1 MQGSPDFSTQ
11 GAALMPDNG
20 IIDMPLLLIEDDPM
34 IGQSL
39 TRALQD
45 VGMCCDWVRDG
56 LAGERAIALGKYA
69 IVLLDL
75 GLPKKS
81 GFDLLKATRARGD
94 RTPLLIITARDEID
108 DRVTGL
114 ELGADDYLV
123 KPFGLKE
130 LLARIRAILRRNGDL
145 AATTVGNG
153 EITLNLA
160 THETTYR
167 DKTLLLPAREF
178 ALLHALVVRPGT
190 ILSRAQIEERLYPL
204 SEEVGSNAVDVLI
217 HYLRKK
223 FDSEIIRN
231 VRGIGWMVVKH
242 PS

>member
-1 MQGSPDFSTQ
+1 MH
-11 GAALMPDNG
+11 
-20 IIDMPLLLIEDDPM
+20 ILLIEDDPM

-39 TRALQD
+39 ARALKD
-45 VGMCCDWVRDG
+45 VGIAGDWVRDG
-56 LAGERAIALGKYA
+56 MTGEAAIESDKYSL
-69 IVLLDL
+69 ILLDL

-81 GFDLLKATRARGD
+81 GFDVLKTMRAKGNQ
-94 RTPLLIITARDEID
+94 TPLLIITARDEID

-114 ELGADDYLV
+114 DLGADDYLI

-130 LLARIRAILRRNGDL
+130 LMARIRAILRRNDDPAISTL
-145 AATTVGNG
+145 GNG

-167 DKTLLLPAREF
+167 GKTLPLSSREF
-178 ALLHALVVRPGT
+178 ALLHALVDRPGT
-190 ILSRAQIEERLYPL
+190 ILSRTQLEERLYPL

-223 FDSEIIRN
+223 FDNEIIRN
-231 VRGIGWMVVKH
+231 VRGVGWMVVKH

>member
-1 MQGSPDFSTQ
+1 MH
-11 GAALMPDNG
+11 
-20 IIDMPLLLIEDDPM
+20 ILLIEDDPM

-39 TRALQD
+39 ARALKD
-45 VGMCCDWVRDG
+45 VGIAGDWVRDG
-56 LAGERAIALGKYA
+56 MTGEAAIESGKYSL
-69 IVLLDL
+69 ILLDL

-81 GFDLLKATRARGD
+81 GFDVLQTMRAKGNH
-94 RTPLLIITARDEID
+94 TPLLIITARDEID

-114 ELGADDYLV
+114 DLGADDYLI

-130 LLARIRAILRRNGDL
+130 LMARIRAILRRHDDPAISTL
-145 AATTVGNG
+145 GNG

-167 DKTLLLPAREF
+167 GKNLTLSAREF
-178 ALLHALVVRPGT
+178 ALLHALVDRPGT
-190 ILSRAQIEERLYPL
+190 ILSRTQLEERLYPL
-204 SEEVGSNAVDVLI
+204 SEEIGSNAVDVLI

-223 FDSEIIRN
+223 FDNEIIRN
-231 VRGIGWMVVKH
+231 VRGVGWMVVKH

>member
-1 MQGSPDFSTQ
+1 MH
-11 GAALMPDNG
+11 
-20 IIDMPLLLIEDDPM
+20 ILLIEDDPM

-39 TRALQD
+39 ARALKD
-45 VGMCCDWVRDG
+45 VGITGDWVRDG
-56 LAGERAIALGKYA
+56 MTGEAAIESGKYSL
-69 IVLLDL
+69 ILLDL

-81 GFDLLKATRARGD
+81 GFDVLKTMRAKGNQ
-94 RTPLLIITARDEID
+94 TPLLIITARDEID

-114 ELGADDYLV
+114 DLGADDYLI

-130 LLARIRAILRRNGDL
+130 LMARIRAILRRNDDPAISTL
-145 AATTVGNG
+145 GNG

-167 DKTLLLPAREF
+167 GKTLSLSSREF
-178 ALLHALVVRPGT
+178 ALLHALVDRPGT
-190 ILSRAQIEERLYPL
+190 ILSRTQLEERLYPL

-223 FDSEIIRN
+223 FDNEIIRN
-231 VRGIGWMVVKH
+231 VRGVGWMVVKH

>member
-1 MQGSPDFSTQ
+1 MQ
-11 GAALMPDNG
+11 
-20 IIDMPLLLIEDDPM
+20 ILLIEDDPM

-39 TRALQD
+39 VRALKD
-45 VGMCCDWVRDG
+45 VGISSDWVRDG
-56 LAGERAIALGKYA
+56 VAGESAIESGKYSL
-69 IVLLDL
+69 VLLDL

-81 GFDLLKATRARGD
+81 GFDVLKTMRAKGD
-94 RTPLLIITARDEID
+94 HTPLLIITARDEID

-114 ELGADDYLV
+114 DLGADDYLI

-130 LLARIRAILRRNGDL
+130 LMARIRAILRRNDDL
-145 AATTVGNG
+145 AMSILGNG

-167 DKTLLLPAREF
+167 GKTLSLSSREF
-178 ALLHALVVRPGT
+178 TLLQALVDKPGT
-190 ILSRAQIEERLYPL
+190 ILSRTQLEDRLYPL
-204 SEEVGSNAVDVLI
+204 SEEIGSNAVDVLI

-223 FDSEIIRN
+223 FDNEIIRN
-231 VRGIGWMVVKH
+231 VRGVGWMVVKH